1 MAKQKSNTGLF
12 IILLVCGIIIGVVG
26 TVLVMN
32 MMNKNNQG
40 ETEEITAESVLETK
54 TDEVENGDSAEDPV
68 PTDETNIA
76 VIKVGDA
83 GITMKEIN
91 IYMYQLRDFYTAQ
104 YGEAPWD
111 TVLEDGTTLREFA
124 KEDLKNG
131 LVRTEILISKADE
144 YNVSLTDEEKQTCA
158 DEAKSYINSIGP
170 VICEDFALTEEADT
184 IVKEKQ
190 LLSTKVYNAALE
202 ALAETE
208 EDTSEAALAAAFEE
222 LYETWK
228 AEYTIT
234 EDPLWENIVMGS
246 VG

>member
-1 MAKQKSNTGLF
+1 MTKQKSNTGLF

-26 TVLVMN
+26 TILVMN
-32 MMNKNNQG
+32 MTNKDNSPETQVAQTESLAETVAD
-40 ETEEITAESVLETK
+40 ETEV
-54 TDEVENGDSAEDPV
+54 VSADDPI
-68 PTDETNIA
+68 PTDETDIA
-76 VIKVGDA
+76 VIKVNDA

-111 TVLEDGTTLREFA
+111 TVLEDGTTLREYA
-124 KEDLKNG
+124 KEDLKKG
-131 LVRTEILISKADE
+131 LIRTEILISKADE
-144 YNVSLTDEEKQTCA
+144 YNVSLTDEEKQSCA

-170 VICEDFALTEEADT
+170 VICQDFALTEEADT
-184 IVKEKQ
+184 LVKEKQ

-208 EDTSEAALAAAFEE
+208 EDTSEAALAEAFEE
-222 LYETWK
+222 MYETWK

>member
-1 MAKQKSNTGLF
+1 MSKQKSNKGLY
-12 IILLVCGIIIGVVG
+12 IILLVCGIIIGVAG
-26 TVLVMN
+26 AVLVMN
-32 MMNKNNQG
+32 LTGKKGTEETQPAQTESII
-40 ETEEITAESVLETK
+40 ETEADESFP
-54 TDEVENGDSAEDPV
+54 EDPV
-68 PTDETNIA
+68 ATDETDIA

-111 TVLEDGTTLREFA
+111 TVLEDGTTLREYA
-124 KEDLKNG
+124 KEDLKKG

-144 YNVSLTDEEKQTCA
+144 YSVSLTDEEKQTCA
-158 DEAKSYINSIGP
+158 DEAKNYIASIGP

-184 IVKEKQ
+184 LVKEKQ

-202 ALAETE
+202 SLAETE
-208 EDTSEAALAAAFEE
+208 EDTSESALAQAFEE
-222 LYETWK
+222 LYATWES
-228 AEYTIT
+228 EYTVT
-234 EDPLWENIVMGS
+234 EDALWDNIIMGS